1 MPAALQHNKSE
12 ASIDTRLDPSYR
24 FLWAVF
30 LMLLTT
36 ATITT
41 DNFQYASVP
50 YIFQQKAY
58 ADGLTA
64 ENLPPAT
71 IGDREAGLFVKISP
85 AILTS
90 ESRENAF
97 LQFRLFDERNNETIQ
112 HVTYEIAIRRAN
124 ASEDSRPLLRDF
136 FHAHSGLLTIKVDP
150 TETGQLQ
157 LFGTRDPFQSALLAD
172 PGGTVNVRGPILI
185 DGGLYHIQINIFGID
200 NDRNIFLPENAPKF
214 DSYLSIGDISYH
226 NLTTQNDQNYN
237 ATLISYYDE
246 IAEFNYDPQTQ
257 QISWIMPF
265 DWNTTRIQ
273 DQNIF
278 VHEEIKLPNSL
289 LEEEFG
295 SASAATFNASVNE
308 QPLVGR
314 ALAVDPFTSPNA
326 TVIHYL
332 INKNQILELAET
344 LGIGK
349 GTINNN
355 ITSSNATTT
364 ITQPQQGRIDFMSF
378 SLMPRV
384 QANATQSTSSDLTT
398 DTGGIHAS
406 VSWEPKQLAAD
417 TESTININFSDA
429 FSGEAL
435 TANVLYDFAILNSN
449 GTQIYQKQ
457 NLTATNASDSQTV
470 TFPSNEIYQI
480 EVNVR
485 GLVQDDGGASP
496 DTTRSGIARG
506 YVVVPEFSSAFAMM
520 LVLGGLMALL
530 LVVTRK
536 TKGGKKI
543 FKI

>member
-172 PGGTVNVRGPILI
+172 PGGTVNVRGSIFT
-185 DGGLYHIQINIFGID
+185 DGGLYHIQIKIFGID
-200 NDRNIFLPENAPKF
+200 NDR
-214 DSYLSIGDISYH
+214 H
-226 NLTTQNDQNYN
+226 
-237 ATLISYYDE
+237 
-246 IAEFNYDPQTQ
+246 
-257 QISWIMPF
+257 
-265 DWNTTRIQ
+265 
-273 DQNIF
+273 
-278 VHEEIKLPNSL
+278 
-289 LEEEFG
+289 
-295 SASAATFNASVNE
+295 
-308 QPLVGR
+308 
-314 ALAVDPFTSPNA
+314 
-326 TVIHYL
+326 
-332 INKNQILELAET
+332 
-344 LGIGK
+344 
-349 GTINNN
+349 
-355 ITSSNATTT
+355 
-364 ITQPQQGRIDFMSF
+364 
-378 SLMPRV
+378 
-384 QANATQSTSSDLTT
+384 
-398 DTGGIHAS
+398 
-406 VSWEPKQLAAD
+406 
-417 TESTININFSDA
+417 
-429 FSGEAL
+429 
-435 TANVLYDFAILNSN
+435 
-449 GTQIYQKQ
+449 TQIHPNMLQAF
-457 NLTATNASDSQTV
+457 NLRLQ
-470 TFPSNEIYQI
+470 
-480 EVNVR
+480 
-485 GLVQDDGGASP
+485 
-496 DTTRSGIARG
+496 
-506 YVVVPEFSSAFAMM
+506 
-520 LVLGGLMALL
+520 
-530 LVVTRK
+530 
-536 TKGGKKI
+536 
-543 FKI
+543 